1 MSSKQA
7 LYLLDLRKFQF
18 DRRRAAED
26 RNRDL
31 DARAAFVDLLDGAVE
46 RGERTIRNANL
57 LADLERDRRL
67 RPVDA
72 LLHLMQDA
80 IGFGVRDRHRLLVGA
95 KEARDLRRVLD
106 EVIGLVGE

>member
-1 MSSKQA
+1 MSSSIAFQQA
-7 LYLLDLRKFQF
+7 LYLF

-46 RGERTIRNANL
+46 RGERTVRNADL
-57 LADLERDRRL
+57 LAHLEGDRGL
-67 RPVDA
+67 RTVDA

-80 IGFGVRDRHRLLVGA
+80 IGFGVRDRHRLLVGTE
-95 KEARDLRRVLD
+95 EAGDLRGVL
-106 EVIGLVGE
+106 